1 MDGRRFLIWMSV
13 LLVVAPSS
21 PIRAAE
27 PVLRIDTD
35 MHTGLLR
42 EIVTDRA
49 SRYLFTGA
57 GDQTIRVWETPGGVP
72 VHTVCFPAEQGSGP
86 VETFAVSADGQSLAV
101 ARSAGAVGSAE
112 PQYTIDFV
120 KWRSGQVLRRIR
132 GLIRVTALSFSPDG
146 QHLAVALGWQ
156 GIRFFTV
163 KNGEEIARD
172 VEYSGS
178 VVALDFAPD
187 GRLVTSSDDGRL
199 RLYDPG
205 HKLLNK
211 VAVTP
216 GIGLHAVRFS
226 PDGKKLAVGYLNVPR
241 VEVYSGVDLSLL
253 YRPSTTGAEN
263 GDLRFV
269 AWSQSGATLAATGAW
284 QRKDGYP
291 IRRWV
296 GAGQGAFT
304 DTPISTQPLTALT
317 WLPQD
322 QLAFATTKPAWGVL
336 AATGRRVL
344 FLARETP
351 TYLPGALSLDQTG
364 SRVRFSFVAPGAQTD
379 TPLRAVFSVVDHI
392 LATDSSA
399 EPPRRGE
406 PLLPSALP
414 LPEGTLS
421 SSVSG
426 DGRLLVRA
434 HSDGTIRWYSA
445 QDGRELLALLPHVDR
460 KRWIV
465 WTPSGYY
472 DASVGGEDLLG
483 WQMDRGPDYI
493 ADFFRIG
500 LFRKSL
506 YRPDVTTQILLAKDE
521 RQAVALADA
530 AAGRPSEEIS
540 VKRLLPPVVTILDP
554 SDGERTKSNSLV
566 VRVAVRSPSGEPLA
580 SVRAMV
586 QGRLMRLRE
595 VRDLVPLRPTQ
606 PADPVDPE
614 SILYSLPVTIPS
626 EDSTIAVQAETAQS
640 RSKEALL
647 RLRWAGPKV
656 VTAAPL
662 SDLYVLTVG
671 TSKYRLSRL
680 RLGFPAKDAVDLA
693 AALKTQ
699 EGKRYRRVEIR
710 VLTDEQATRASIL
723 EGLSWLRQ
731 KTTPEDTAAFFLA
744 GHGINEASDGK
755 YYYLPYDAE
764 LGAAAD
770 TMVDAGQIQ
779 SFLGS
784 IRGKVLLFL
793 DTCHSGNVLGPQR
806 GQGGLDVNRFVT
818 DMSSVDSGVVVY
830 AASTA
835 GQVSRETE
843 RWGNGAFT
851 KALVEGLRGKADY
864 SRTGQVTVSSLELY
878 ISTRVKE
885 LTFDE
890 QTPTTAKPSTVPD
903 FLIARVP
910 PPLPLYKKA
919 WFWATLSAT
928 AAVVAVT
935 SASLTTAL
943 HSKLTGI
950 PASDGGTFV
959 VTF

>member
-1 MDGRRFLIWMSV
+1 MIV
-13 LLVVAPSS
+13 LFVAAQSS
-21 PIRAAE
+21 PLRAAE
-27 PVLRIDTD
+27 PVLRMDTD
-35 MHTGLLR
+35 MHTGLLQ

-57 GDQTIRVWETPGGVP
+57 GDETIRVWEAPSGVP
-72 VHTVCFPAEQGSGP
+72 VQTVRFPAEQGSGL
-86 VETFAVSADGQSLAV
+86 VETFAVTADGQILAV
-101 ARSAGAVGSAE
+101 ARHAGAVGSAE
-112 PQYTIDFV
+112 PEYMIDFV

-132 GLIRVTALSFSPDG
+132 GLSRVTALSFSPDG
-146 QHLAVALGWQ
+146 QHLALALGRQ
-156 GIRFFTV
+156 GIRFFALMS
-163 KNGEEIARD
+163 GEETARD
-172 VEYSGS
+172 VQYSGS

-187 GRLVTSSDDGRL
+187 GRLVTSSDDGEL
-199 RLYDPG
+199 RLYDAA
-205 HKLLNK
+205 HTLQNK
-211 VAVTP
+211 VAVNA
-216 GIGLHAVRFS
+216 GSSLHVVRFS
-226 PDGKKLAVGYLNVPR
+226 PDGKKLAVGYRDVPR

-253 YRPSTTGAEN
+253 YRPSTTGVEK

-269 AWSQSGATLAATGAW
+269 AWSQSGSTLAASGTW
-284 QRKDGYP
+284 QRQDGYP

-296 GAGQGAFT
+296 RAGQGAFT
-304 DTPISTQPLTALT
+304 DTPISTQPITALT

-322 QLAFATTKPAWGVL
+322 QLAFATTKPAWGAL

-351 TYLPGALSLDQTG
+351 TYLPGMLSLDQTG
-364 SRVRFSFVAPGAQTD
+364 SRVRFSFMAPGAQTD
-379 TPLRAVFSVVDHI
+379 APLRAVFSVVDHT
-392 LATDSSA
+392 LASDSSA
-399 EPPRRGE
+399 EPPRRDE
-406 PLLPSALP
+406 PFSPSLPP
-414 LPEGTLS
+414 PPEGAVS
-421 SSVSG
+421 SAVSG

-434 HSDGTIRWYSA
+434 HRDGTIRWYSA

-460 KRWIV
+460 KRWIA

-483 WQMDRGPDYI
+483 WQMDRGPEYLP
-493 ADFFRIG
+493 DFFRMG

-530 AAGRPSEEIS
+530 AAGRRSEEIA
-540 VKRLLPPVVTILDP
+540 VKRLLPPVVTILHP
-554 SDGERTKSNSLV
+554 SDGERTTSNSLL

-580 SVRAMV
+580 SVRALV
-586 QGRLMRLRE
+586 QGRLTQLRD
-595 VRDLVPLRPTQ
+595 VRSLVPILPTQ
-606 PADPVDPE
+606 PEDPVNPE
-614 SILYSLPVTIPS
+614 SSLYSLPVDIPS
-626 EDSTIAVQAETAQS
+626 EDCTIAVQAETAQS

-647 RLRWAGPKV
+647 RLRWAGPKA
-656 VTAAPL
+656 VTTAPR
-662 SDLYVLTVG
+662 SDLYVLAVG

-680 RLGFPAKDAVDLA
+680 RLGFPAKDATDLA
-693 AALKTQ
+693 TVLKAQ

-710 VLTDEQATRASIL
+710 VLADEQATRANIL

-793 DTCHSGNVLGPQR
+793 DTCHSGSVLGPQR

-830 AASTA
+830 AASTG

-864 SRTGQVTVSSLELY
+864 SRTGTVTVSSLELY

-885 LTFDE
+885 LTADE

-910 PPLPLYKKA
+910 PPRPLYKKA
-919 WFWATLSAT
+919 WFWGVLGGT
-928 AAVVAVT
+928 AAVVAAT
-935 SASLTTAL
+935 SAGLAVAL
-943 HSKLTGI
+943 QPKLAGI
-950 PASDGGTFV
+950 PTSDGGTFV
-959 VTF
+959 VTFPGIP

>member
-1 MDGRRFLIWMSV
+1 MECRSPLAWLIA
-13 LLVVAPSS
+13 LFVATQSG

-27 PVLRIDTD
+27 PVLHIDTD
-35 MHTGLLR
+35 MHLGLVR

-49 SRYLFTGA
+49 SRYVFTGA
-57 GDQTIRVWETPGGVP
+57 GDETIRVWDALGGAP
-72 VHTVCFPAEQGSGP
+72 VQTLRFAAAAGP
-86 VETFAVSADGQSLAV
+86 VETFAVTPDGQILAV
-101 ARSAGAVGSAE
+101 ARHAGAVGLAE
-112 PQYTIDFV
+112 PEDTIDLI
-120 KWRSGQVLRRIR
+120 KWRPHQVLRRFR
-132 GLIRVTALSFSPDG
+132 GLRGVTALGFAPDG
-146 QHLAVALGWQ
+146 QTLAVALARHGV
-156 GIRFFTV
+156 RFYSLKT
-163 KNGEEIARD
+163 GEELGQD
-172 VEYSGS
+172 VEYGGS

-187 GRLVTSSDDGRL
+187 GRLVTSSDDGAL

-205 HKLLNK
+205 HKLLRK
-211 VAVTP
+211 VEVTP
-216 GIGLHAVRFS
+216 RGGLHAVRFS
-226 PDGKKLAVGYLNVPR
+226 PDGKKLALGHRDAPR

-253 YRPSTTGAEN
+253 YRPSTTGVEN

-269 AWSQSGATLAATGAW
+269 AWSQSGSTLAATGAW
-284 QRKDGYP
+284 QRREGYP

-296 GAGQGAFT
+296 GAGQGAFS
-304 DTPISTQPLTALT
+304 DTPIASQPLTALT
-317 WLPQD
+317 PLPQD

-351 TYLPGALSLDQTG
+351 TYLPGTLRVDRTG
-364 SRVRFSFVAPGAQTD
+364 SRVRFSFVAPGAQSD
-379 TPLRAVFSVVDHI
+379 TPLRAAFSVVDHS
-392 LATDSSA
+392 LSSDSSTD
-399 EPPRRGE
+399 PPRRDE
-406 PLLPSALP
+406 PRSSPGIP
-414 LPEGTLS
+414 LPDGTIAS
-421 SSVSG
+421 AVSG
-426 DGRLLVRA
+426 DGRLRVGA
-434 HSDGTIRWYSA
+434 HQDGTIRWYSVV
-445 QDGRELLALLPHVDR
+445 DGRELLALLPHVDR
-460 KRWIV
+460 RRWIA

-483 WQMDRGPDYI
+483 WQMDRGTEYI
-493 ADFFRIG
+493 PDFFRIG

-506 YRPDVTTQILLAKDE
+506 YRPDVTTQVLLAKDE

-530 AAGRPSEEIS
+530 AAGRPAEEIS

-554 SDGERTKSNSLV
+554 SDGERITSNSLM
-566 VRVAVRSPSGEPLA
+566 VRVAVRSPSNEPLA
-580 SVRAMV
+580 SVRALV
-586 QGRLMRLRE
+586 QGRMTQLRDI
-595 VRDLVPLRPTQ
+595 RGLVPIRPKQ
-606 PADPVDPE
+606 PEDPVDPE
-614 SILYSLPVTIPS
+614 SSLYSLPVTIPS
-626 EDSTIAVQAETAQS
+626 EDSTIAVLAETAQS

-647 RLRWAGPKV
+647 RLRWAGPKA
-656 VTAAPL
+656 VTAAPR
-662 SDLYVLTVG
+662 SDLYVLAVG

-680 RLGFPAKDAVDLA
+680 RLGFPAKDAADLA

-710 VLTDEQATRASIL
+710 VLADEQATRASIL
-723 EGLSWLRQ
+723 EGLAWLRQ

-755 YYYLPYDAE
+755 YYYLPHDAE

-793 DTCHSGNVLGPQR
+793 DTCHAGNVLGSQR

-830 AASTA
+830 AASTG

-864 SRTGQVTVSSLELY
+864 SRAGMVTVSSLELY

-885 LTFDE
+885 LTADE

-910 PPLPLYKKA
+910 PPRPLYKKA
-919 WFWATLSAT
+919 WFWGVLGGTV
-928 AAVVAVT
+928 AVVAATGAGLAV
-935 SASLTTAL
+935 AL
-943 HSKLTGI
+943 QSKLSGI
-950 PASDGGTFV
+950 PSSDGGTFV